1 MLKYVKL
8 ISVSLVIS
16 SCIMGIN
23 YLISY
28 LWSGHVPSLTW
39 RTYLMFM
46 FIFMMSF
53 SSMQKM
59 GKRII
64 ENSLLLLS
72 FINTNVHSCFRKC
85 RYDL

>member
-8 ISVSLVIS
+8 ICISLVVS

-23 YLISY
+23 YFISY
-28 LWSGHVPSLTW
+28 LWSGHIPSLTW

-53 SSMQKM
+53 SSMQK
-59 GKRII
+59 
-64 ENSLLLLS
+64 EEEED
-72 FINTNVHSCFRKC
+72 
-85 RYDL
+85 Y